1 MNNRRYTLAL
11 SPVLCLV
18 TLLLGTPAQ
27 AASTKYKSV
36 CADGPPYCDYSS
48 VQTAIDSIT
57 DSSAANVYTVFI
69 DSGVLSTD
77 TSITTNGKSYIN
89 FVGRGIGASVIRASA
104 NWYINNQPAFDSVD
118 LFNLSNSTNIT
129 LRALTIDARTGDPC
143 LVGGGC
149 FGPNTFYAGV
159 RTDQANRILVQDAE
173 IMGITYGLYEVV
185 NTTGNLI
192 QVFNS
197 KILASNYAI
206 GTRSATWH
214 IFSSDIR
221 AVTNGDSSGSVSVT
235 YAINAGNSTTLEN
248 VAIWGSH
255 LHAESGKPGQT
266 YNVAAVSAPFK
277 EGSRLAIVGST
288 LHVKMT
294 TTDIGSATRVMA
306 ALFPNAACG
315 MATPLST
322 INVMGSDFLYESPTG
337 LLQGRLS
344 GIGWTGSRCVSVN
357 VLGGGF
363 IDNGGSGGTYRADIV
378 GQPSVLGSYEP
389 IINTY
394 GTRLN
399 TIQNT
404 SATPLLLATG
414 ALSNTSNTQSGKVTF
429 PGSNT
434 VTVTLPRPM
443 LDTTYRVIATANLS
457 ETLYVSAKTTT
468 SFTLKSSK
476 AGSTAIADWI
486 LMR

>member
-1 MNNRRYTLAL
+1 
-11 SPVLCLV
+11 
-18 TLLLGTPAQ
+18 
-27 AASTKYKSV
+27 
-36 CADGPPYCDYSS
+36 
-48 VQTAIDSIT
+48 
-57 DSSAANVYTVFI
+57 
-69 DSGVLSTD
+69 
-77 TSITTNGKSYIN
+77 
-89 FVGRGIGASVIRASA
+89 
-104 NWYINNQPAFDSVD
+104 
-118 LFNLSNSTNIT
+118 
-129 LRALTIDARTGDPC
+129 
-143 LVGGGC
+143 
-149 FGPNTFYAGV
+149 
-159 RTDQANRILVQDAE
+159 
-173 IMGITYGLYEVV
+173 MGITYGLYEVI

-192 QVFNS
+192 QVFGS
-197 KILASNYAI
+197 KILASNYGI

-221 AVTNGDSSGSVSVT
+221 AVSNGGTSGSVAVA
-235 YAINAGNSTTLEN
+235 YAINLGSSTTVEN

-255 LHAESGKPGQT
+255 LHAESGQAGQS
-266 YNVAAVSAPFK
+266 YNVSAISAPFSM
-277 EGSRLAIVGST
+277 GSRLAIVGST

-306 ALFPNAACG
+306 ALFPNAPCSS
-315 MATPLST
+315 ATPLSV
-322 INVMGSDFLYESPTG
+322 INVMGSDILYESPTG
-337 LLQGRLS
+337 MTQGRLS
-344 GIGWTGSRCVSVN
+344 GIGWSGSRCVNVN
-357 VLGGGF
+357 ILGGGF
-363 IDNGGSGGTYRADIV
+363 IDNGGSGGTYRADMV
-378 GQPSVLGSYEP
+378 GQPTVLGNYEP

-457 ETLYVSAKTTT
+457 ETLFVSAKTTT
-468 SFTLKSSK
+468 TFTLKSSK